1 MTEPNPG
8 STENVDAVA
17 ASIQEPKVTWS
28 QWALAVLLTTLV
40 GLSAAAL
47 LAATIMELMFDS
59 AAAWT
64 RFAVLL
70 PVLLI
75 ATYLLV
81 QLWQKLINRRDTLK
95 Q

>member
-1 MTEPNPG
+1 MTEPNLP
-8 STENVDAVA
+8 A
-17 ASIQEPKVTWS
+17 ADNERVFPAAIQQPKVTWS
-28 QWALAVLLTTLV
+28 QWALAILLTTLV

-64 RFAVLL
+64 RLAVLL

>member
-1 MTEPNPG
+1 MTEPNLGP
-8 STENVDAVA
+8 TENAPVFPA
-17 ASIQEPKVTWS
+17 AIQEPKVTWS
-28 QWALAVLLTTLV
+28 QWALAILLTTLV

-59 AAAWT
+59 ASAWI
-64 RFAVLL
+64 RLAVLL

-81 QLWQKLINRRDTLK
+81 QLWQKLFNRRDALK

>member
-1 MTEPNPG
+1 MTEPNLPAA
-8 STENVDAVA
+8 ENERVFSAAV
-17 ASIQEPKVTWS
+17 QEPKVTWS

-59 AAAWT
+59 AAAWI

>member
-1 MTEPNPG
+1 MTEPNLG
-8 STENVDAVA
+8 STENERGFPA
-17 ASIQEPKVTWS
+17 ANQEPKVGWS
-28 QWALAVLLTTLV
+28 QWALAILLTTLV

-59 AAAWT
+59 AAAWI

-81 QLWQKLINRRDTLK
+81 QLWQKLFNRRDALK

>member
-1 MTEPNPG
+1 MTEPNLG
-8 STENVDAVA
+8 STENVDVVPET
-17 ASIQEPKVTWS
+17 IRQPKVTLS

-59 AAAWT
+59 AAAWI